1 MQRLT
6 ILETQA
12 SLELKESSRVKVED
26 EKESCVTARLTEVEE
41 VLL

>member
-6 ILETQA
+6 IIQTQA
-12 SLELKESSRVKVED
+12 SLGLKESSCVKAED
-26 EKESCVTARLTEVEE
+26 GKGSCVAARLTEVEE